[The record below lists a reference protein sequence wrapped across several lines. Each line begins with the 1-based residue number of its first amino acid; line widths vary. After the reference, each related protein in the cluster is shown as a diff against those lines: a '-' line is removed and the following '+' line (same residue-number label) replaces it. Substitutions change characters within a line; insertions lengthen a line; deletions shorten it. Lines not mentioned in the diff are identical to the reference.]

1 MKLIAETIDKYN
13 EQKYKQDPT
22 VEVHQTNSIVIGIY
36 TNHNNTCHK
45 HRDQLYTRKGKFQH
59 KSNSQKKGT
68 VTSIITIGC
77 SRLLLF
83 EQFRNKTCNDIKKG
97 PKRVYG
103 IGSEKSFQM
112 THGSLFQLHPEDER
126 DQLRI
131 CLEDQFISY
140 FKHGAKF
147 RDKNGMSVAIIVR
160 STVHVNQFRADTGKL
175 VCDNESRGSS
185 MKDAS
190 DILINAKRVNELKKA
205 YHTHIKPKLNC

>member
-1 MKLIAETIDKYN
+1 MNLIAKTIDNYN
-13 EQKYKQDPT
+13 EQKYSQDPT
-22 VEVHQTNSIVIGIY
+22 VAVHRSNSIVIGFY

-45 HRDQLYTRKGKFQH
+45 HRDQLYTREGKFQH
-59 KSNSQKKGT
+59 KSNSQTKGT
-68 VTSIITIGC
+68 VTSIITVGC
-77 SRLLLF
+77 SRSLFF
-83 EQFRNKTCNDIKKG
+83 EQFRNKTCSEIKKG

-103 IGSEKSFQM
+103 IGSQKSFQM

-126 DQLRI
+126 DQLRT

-175 VCDNESRGSS
+175 VFDNQCSEST

-190 DILINAKRVNELKKA
+190 DILINTERANELKMA
-205 YHTHIKPKLNC
+205 FQTHIKPKLNC